1 MKNLNKYGYF
11 LKRLLGLALLSI
23 SCHYRPLANMFGVV
37 FDWILS
43 FYLSPSCK
51 TAVNVYL
58 FLTVFICALESLSI
72 FKFKYMTFVPLSIM
86 LFLIFILR
94 LLSWTKCLW
103 VLPPPWVRL
112 SAGCFLHPA
121 SSPHPSVYHPEC
133 SHCEI
138 TIFQIAS
145 LSRSCHHSS
154 ALVSVESKRPVP
166 SSASLSSTLK
176 SCHRHISLVSNMM
189 RESDISFYAFIFA
202 TRKN

>member
-1 MKNLNKYGYF
+1 M
-11 LKRLLGLALLSI
+11 KRLLGLALSSI
-23 SCHYRPLANMFGVV
+23 SCHYHPLANMFGIV

-43 FYLSPSCK
+43 FYLSPPCK
-51 TAVNVYL
+51 IAVNVYL
-58 FLTVFICALESLSI
+58 FLTVFICALESLST
-72 FKFKYMTFVPLSIM
+72 FKVKYMTFVPLSIM
-86 LFLIFILR
+86 LFLIFILH
-94 LLSWTKCLW
+94 LLPWTKCLW
-103 VLPPPWVRL
+103 CFLLPWVRL
-112 SAGCFLHPA
+112 TAGCFLHPA

-145 LSRSCHHSS
+145 LSCSCHRSS

-166 SSASLSSTLK
+166 SSASLSPTLK

-189 RESDISFYAFIFA
+189 HESDISFYAFIFA